1 MTKLLVSIC
10 IAVILVL
17 SGSVLV
23 SGANTARIEGQLVNK
38 TAGSSSSLAGQT
50 VIMQVYRGTTN
61 IDTKTA
67 ASDENGKFSFEGL
80 DNATDLIYVVQTLF
94 KNVHYFADQTSFAAG
109 ESLKTVS
116 INVYDT
122 TEQSDSISVDMS
134 HFILSLAAN
143 TLSVKENYIFVNN
156 SDVTFIGPLLPGS
169 SGQRQTLK
177 FNTPPDAKDATVTI
191 PTTETPTIQT
201 DGTFTDS
208 APVPPEG
215 VFISYNYKLD
225 VTQDS
230 KTLTWSFN
238 YDTARFDLLLDNPD
252 IKVTSDKLK
261 AEASLV
267 ISGKSYQ
274 DFSAVG
280 LKKGDV
286 ISAQLSGLKAGK
298 SGFNFAWL
306 LLILVPI
313 AGFAALFV
321 ARRKQ
326 ARPVAVDAPTVSEET
341 EPGQE
346 KIKLLQEIAALDD
359 AFENGDIEED
369 EYNTLRKEK
378 KEQLLNLSKNN
389 QGK

>member
-1 MTKLLVSIC
+1 MTKLLVSLF
-10 IAVILVL
+10 IALILTL
-17 SGSVLV
+17 SGSVFI
-23 SGANTARIEGQLVNK
+23 SGANTARIDGQLVNK
-38 TAGSSSSLAGQT
+38 TAGSSSSLVGQT
-50 VIMQVYRGTTN
+50 IIMQVYRGTTN

-67 ASDENGKFSFEGL
+67 VSDENGKFRFEGL
-80 DNATDLIYVVQTLF
+80 DNSTDLIYVVQTLF
-94 KNVHYFADQTSFAAG
+94 KNVHYFADQISFTAG

-122 TEQSDSISVDMS
+122 TEQSDSIGVDMS

-156 SDVTFIGPLLPGS
+156 SDLTFIGPLSPGS

-177 FNTPPDAKDATVTI
+177 FNTPPDAKDVTVTI
-191 PTTETPTIQT
+191 PITETPTIQP

-225 VTQDS
+225 VTGDS
-230 KTLTWSFN
+230 KTLTWNFN

-252 IKVTSDKLK
+252 IKVTSDKLT

-280 LKKGDV
+280 LKKGDA
-286 ISAQLSGLKAGK
+286 ITAQLTGLKAGQ

-313 AGFAALFV
+313 AGFVVLV
-321 ARRKQ
+321 LMRRKQ
-326 ARPVAVDAPTVSEET
+326 ARPVLVDARTSPEGTET
-341 EPGQE
+341 DQE

-359 AFENGDIEED
+359 AFENGDIEEE
-369 EYNTLRKEK
+369 EYNTARKEK
-378 KEQLLNLSKNN
+378 KEQLLYLSKNN